1 MISRAL
7 YHVALGL
14 MASTLALQG
23 HAEPVVLNAGQ
34 MDGVTASAAAPADGG
49 EAADRWYP
57 MKSAFNNEGALLGP
71 TSSETAGEKFSLPAG
86 PAVSAAG
93 TGPGSYAVSDGGSV
107 SSGRISRSVTSN
119 GLGATTISSSASAF
133 APGPSSVFV
142 SSATTFAPD
151 GMAMSAFSSSLARSS
166 SLAGR

>member
-7 YHVALGL
+7 YHIAFGL
-14 MASTLALQG
+14 MASTLAVQG
-23 HAEPVVLNAGQ
+23 HAELVVLNAGQ

-57 MKSAFNNEGALLGP
+57 MKSAFTDGVTSLGA
-71 TSSETAGEKFSLPAG
+71 TSPETAGEKFSLPTG
-86 PAVSAAG
+86 PAVSAGA
-93 TGPGSYAVSDGGSV
+93 GPGSYAVSDGGSV

-142 SSATTFAPD
+142 SSATTFAPN
-151 GMAMSAFSSSLARSS
+151 GMTMSAFSSSLARSS